1 MSSSSSAASANADLH
16 EEFVRSFHE
25 NGLSAL
31 AAEVGIMVDGRIPNV
46 LEHQN
51 TAAGGGRGGLG
62 MPGKRKADDGAGAHA
77 AAMSMDVLG
86 GAASQMGGAGGGA
99 GGLGGGGG
107 GGGGADLSSL
117 SHLQGAANMIANSDL
132 EPSIIGE
139 TSLGKKPKKKRV
151 QRSHPGGKANKGLR
165 HFSLK
170 VCQKV
175 EEKDVTTYNE
185 VADELVKEF
194 AASVLTNPVDQAYD
208 EKNIRRRVYD
218 ALNVLMAMN
227 IITKEKKQI
236 SWKGLPSNYERELAN
251 FEKQVETRRLSIAR
265 KRQHLR
271 EILQQQVALRHLIER
286 NRQQQAA
293 SNGAAGGGGAAAAAD
308 DADRKHQIQLPFIIV
323 SAPSDTVI
331 QCEMSE
337 DRYVSQW
344 TCFSVATSLSGH
356 VCFRSIYYDFSSSTF
371 KGVHHR
377 CASTVCMRMCVSVR
391 DFDKVREF

>member
-1 MSSSSSAASANADLH
+1 MSSSTTANSDLH

-51 TAAGGGRGGLG
+51 TAAAGGRGGLG
-62 MPGKRKADDGAGAHA
+62 TRGKRKADDGAGAHA

-99 GGLGGGGG
+99 GEQVGGGGGG

-139 TSLGKKPKKKRV
+139 TELGKKPKKKRV

-308 DADRKHQIQLPFIIV
+308 DADGKHQIQLPFIIV

-344 TCFSVATSLSGH
+344 TSFSGH
-356 VCFRSIYYDFSSSTF
+356 LSCVTSFVCDIFH
-371 KGVHHR
+371 V
-377 CASTVCMRMCVSVR
+377 
-391 DFDKVREF
+391 